1 MGFFEA
7 IGPFVRESETDTN
20 ASATTTRKTTNATTY
35 EDKRMVKFGFLIKE
49 INDRI
54 LVSDVV
60 SFKEIKGGYSASAVA
75 HENLQSGIVLRT
87 IYDYKSLNEYGKF
100 IYINAMIKVTTPVL
114 HFRDSVI
121 DCMKDIVSRFNKN
134 SRPSA
139 YIFLFWALMILAVDD
154 TNKEEHLSL
163 ICDYAKMLKVTDE
176 EMSDLVN
183 VVKYVFQD
191 KTFEDLKTETVKKYF
206 ENVLNIYA

>member
-1 MGFFEA
+1 M
-7 IGPFVRESETDTN
+7 RESETDTN